1 MRYGG
6 GLRLFGGK
14 GYVAGIGSTGNGN
27 GYVTFRGG

>member
-14 GYVAGIGSTGNGN
+14 GFVTGIGNIGNGN
-27 GYVTFRGG
+27 GYIGNW

>member
-14 GYVAGIGSTGNGN
+14 GFVTGIGNNGN
-27 GYVTFRGG
+27 GYIGNW